1 MPKTIISLHF
11 EQIFFEQSFA
21 ICEENFGCPI
31 FLASTDFFAMMNS
44 ASIWKILMKFISSIF
59 FVSIELSNVI

>member
-1 MPKTIISLHF
+1 MSLHF

-21 ICEENFGCPI
+21 SCEENFGCPI
-31 FLASTDFFAMMNS
+31 FLADFFAMMNS

-59 FVSIELSNVI
+59 FCFD

>member
-1 MPKTIISLHF
+1 MSLHF

-21 ICEENFGCPI
+21 SCDENFGCPI
-31 FLASTDFFAMMNS
+31 FLADFFAMMNS